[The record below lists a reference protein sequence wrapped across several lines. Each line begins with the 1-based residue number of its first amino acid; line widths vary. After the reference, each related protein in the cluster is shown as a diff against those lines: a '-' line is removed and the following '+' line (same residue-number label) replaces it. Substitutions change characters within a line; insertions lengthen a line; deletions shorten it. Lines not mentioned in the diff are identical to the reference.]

1 MAERITIMGGEPYAE
16 WIERDG
22 NAQRLYKRAG
32 RPELNARYVHI
43 RKRLAVTRA
52 ND

>member
-1 MAERITIMGGEPYAE
+1 MAERITIMGNEPYVE

-22 NAQRLYKRAG
+22 NAQRPYKRAG
-32 RPELNARYVHI
+32 RPEPNARYARI
-43 RKRLAVTRA
+43 RKDIAATRA